1 MNRSRAFFA
10 VVLSIVL
17 LAAAAPALEARP
29 LAKPQVSVSALGGE
43 WLNAAWS
50 WLAQALRID
59 PATPAVHREKVQSTG
74 SGGTNTTS
82 GGGLGGARG
91 PMAGS
96 CIDPWGCSFGGA
108 GGG

>member
-29 LAKPQVSVSALGGE
+29 LAKPQVSVPDLGSE
-43 WLNAAWS
+43 WLSAAWS

-59 PATPAVHREKVQSTG
+59 PATPAAHQEKVQSGG
-74 SGGTNTTS
+74 SGGTTTNS
-82 GGGLGGARG
+82 GGGLGGAR
-91 PMAGS
+91 PMNGS
-96 CIDPWGCSFGGA
+96 CIDPNGCTFGG
-108 GGG
+108 GGT